1 MTTRDQQAMNDQLTQ
16 LRKEGLSID
25 GDNLYKDDLIDVAIG
40 AMLRGFQAGQEPPEG
55 HWAWRF
61 YEIGKAERDRLA
73 ELMADRD
80 RKKAR
85 VEDLEGRICD
95 LLSANPYARLTAMQG
110 RLTEAEGLLD
120 RVVTQVGRTIT
131 SELREEIDALLASHT
146 EPAVCVHPEPVAHLT
161 VEVRGRS
168 TQVGIEWPNG
178 LHTTLP
184 AGEYPLYT
192 TQGAVRGADHA

>member
-1 MTTRDQQAMNDQLTQ
+1 MSVNDQAAMNEQLTA
-16 LRKEGLSID
+16 LRKQGLGVD

-40 AMLRGFQAGQEPPEG
+40 AMMRGFQDGQEPPEG

-95 LLSANPYARLTAMQG
+95 LLGANPYARLTALQG
-110 RLTEAEGLLD
+110 RLAEAEGLLD

-131 SELREEIDALLASHT
+131 SELREEIDALLASHS
-146 EPAVCVHPEPVAHLT
+146 EPAVFVHPEPVAHLT